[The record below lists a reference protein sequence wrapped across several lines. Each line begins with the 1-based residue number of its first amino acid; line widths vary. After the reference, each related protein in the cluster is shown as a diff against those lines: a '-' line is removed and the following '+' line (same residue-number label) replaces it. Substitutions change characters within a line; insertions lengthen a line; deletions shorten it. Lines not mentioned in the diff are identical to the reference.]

1 MAESFTPVFLLTT
14 GLLMFLANIGLLI
27 DRADADSQFRYI
39 QVIQFFLHYFLT
51 NGMMGGTYLP
61 QLLFRVLTLLVFS
74 YVISRHRKAM
84 GDIEEENMIA
94 LFGMTIVVI

>member
-1 MAESFTPVFLLTT
+1 
-14 GLLMFLANIGLLI
+14 MFLANIGFWI
-27 DRADADSQFRYI
+27 DREDTNSQFRYV

-61 QLLFRVLTLLVFS
+61 HLLFRVVTLLIFS

-84 GDIEEENMIA
+84 GDIEEENFIA
-94 LFGMTIVVI
+94 LFGITVIVI